1 MAAEAFVNI
10 PFVDVHCHLL
20 PGIDDGAK
28 DLEESLAMAR
38 LAVADGI
45 STIVC
50 TPHQCGNF
58 SANHIPC
65 GNAEHNDCNNK
76 CPLELVSTKERF
88 Y

>member
-50 TPHQCGNF
+50 TPHQCGNYSCNQSDVIR
-58 SANHIPC
+58 SAVAKLQEALHFCFLMNQ
-65 GNAEHNDCNNK
+65 E
-76 CPLELVSTKERF
+76 
-88 Y
+88 